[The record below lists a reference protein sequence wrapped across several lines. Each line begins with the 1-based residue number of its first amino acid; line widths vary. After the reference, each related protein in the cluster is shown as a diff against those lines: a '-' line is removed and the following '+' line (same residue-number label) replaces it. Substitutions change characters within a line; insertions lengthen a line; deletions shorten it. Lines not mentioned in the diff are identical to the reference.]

1 MLDLAEKRS
10 TSNRREAIIMEHH
23 YQTLQ
28 SMAYQASISPIE
40 WKWFVQATTVKSI
53 AHGVTIIEAED
64 YVGHAYFCTQG
75 LFRLYYTLADGREYN
90 VAFTLENDF
99 ATSYGAMIT
108 GLTSKYTIQA
118 IEHSTVI
125 EIPYST
131 LQMLMDRSHGWERF
145 VRTALERLYIRKEE
159 RERELLYLS
168 ALERYQAFLLK
179 YPGLEHRIPQYHIAS
194 YLGISPVSLSR
205 ILHEND

>member
-1 MLDLAEKRS
+1 
-10 TSNRREAIIMEHH
+10 MEHH
-23 YQTLQ
+23 YQSLQ
-28 SMAYQASISPIE
+28 SMAYQASITPIE
-40 WKWFVQATTVKSI
+40 WKWFVHATTVKSI
-53 AHGVTIIEAED
+53 VHGATIIEAED
-64 YVGHAYFCTQG
+64 HVNHAYFCTQG

-118 IEHSTVI
+118 IEDSTII
-125 EIPYST
+125 EIPYAT
-131 LQMLMDRSHGWERF
+131 LQMLMDQSHGWERF

-168 ALERYQAFLLK
+168 ALERYHAFLLK
-179 YPGLEHRIPQYHIAS
+179 YPGLEQRIPQYHIAS

-205 ILHEND
+205 ILHENH